1 MKIEDIKLAVE
12 SIAQKYSIKKAILF
26 GSMANGT
33 NTSQSDVDLIIE
45 FSGNVSLITISSLKI
60 ELEEILKRDVDIIH
74 GTITNKDFIDV
85 NEEVELYAA

>member
-1 MKIEDIKLAVE
+1 MEIEDIKLAVE

-60 ELEEILKRDVDIIH
+60 ELEEILKKDVDIIH
-74 GTITNKDFIDV
+74 GPITNKDFIDV
-85 NEEVELYAA
+85 NREVELYAA

>member
-60 ELEEILKRDVDIIH
+60 ELEEILKKDVDIIH
-74 GTITNKDFIDV
+74 GPITNKDFIDV